1 MPDSPVIDP
10 GALARL
16 LEWGGED
23 LPRKMIE
30 IFLSHAPRRV
40 EQIRDGLR
48 ENDPRGAV
56 EGAHSLK
63 SSAGNLGAS
72 RVQTLC
78 HDVERMA
85 EDGDLSAARKLL
97 PELERAYARAREE
110 LERILEGMVG

>member
-10 GALARL
+10 GALERL
-16 LEWGGED
+16 MEWGGEE

-30 IFLSHAPRRV
+30 IFLSHAPQRV
-40 EQIRDGLR
+40 EQIREGLM
-48 ENDPRGAV
+48 ESDPRGVV

-78 HDVERMA
+78 HEVERMA
-85 EDGDLSAARKLL
+85 EGGDLSAAQELL
-97 PELERAYARAREE
+97 SELDRAYARAREE
-110 LERILEGMVG
+110 LERILEGMAG